1 MQLLKNVF
9 TAHKKWDLERN
20 IPDWREWQLLL
31 VKWTT
36 RLLLL
41 DSLRLLVDKPKLL
54 KIDV

>member
-41 DSLRLLVDKPKLL
+41 DSLSTPRRKSAGSLNR
-54 KIDV
+54 